1 MIFPLLLWKV
11 FVEVECVGLEWE
23 EMYNGKDRQRQI
35 WTTTRTLSGED
46 TREKVQIV
54 ELVWLI

>member
-1 MIFPLLLWKV
+1 M
-11 FVEVECVGLEWE
+11 EVECVGLEWE
-23 EMYNGKDRQRQI
+23 EMYSGKGRQRQI
-35 WTTTRTLSGED
+35 WNTTRTLSGED